1 MLTKMCHL
9 NPAPCHGTPISI
21 FLWDQCVPL
30 TTRAAPTTSSSL
42 IDQTLRSDCDQSV
55 LTSQSWPAEVAMVD
69 QMGRE
74 TMSGQ
79 FSTLITWNKYRPGF
93 SQGLPPTSTTI
104 PPRQANISIPMEGVE
119 MNNFPCQVSV
129 GAHHS
134 LRSLSW
140 GETRLMLAR
149 LRPPE

>member
-1 MLTKMCHL
+1 MLTNVSL
-9 NPAPCHGTPISI
+9 QPGPVSQ
-21 FLWDQCVPL
+21 LSPL
-30 TTRAAPTTSSSL
+30 SPLSGNTRSPFPSTSSL
-42 IDQTLRSDCDQSV
+42 IDQTLRSECDQSV
-55 LTSQSWPAEVAMVD
+55 LTCQPWPAEVAMVER
-69 QMGRE
+69 MRRE
-74 TMSGQ
+74 RMSGQ
-79 FSTLITWNKYRPGF
+79 FSTSITWNKYRPGF

-104 PPRQANISIPMEGVE
+104 PPRQANISIPMAGVE

-149 LRPPE
+149 LRARE